1 MTGDRTRL
9 AADNRQI
16 SIQLE
21 QMANRVMASRDLT
34 GAQGRMLLYILDHSD
49 GGTSLTQIHNAFGYS
64 KPALSEILKR
74 LREKD
79 YVRAERCAQDDRKK
93 LLFGTDKG
101 RRVKTFLDEAFQQ
114 ACDQL
119 YLGFS
124 PGELEQLDRFQRKM
138 LRNLSN
144 LRHSETE
151 EESKP

>member
-1 MTGDRTRL
+1 MIRDRTRL

-21 QMANRVMASRDLT
+21 RMANRVMARRELT
-34 GAQGRMLLYILDHSD
+34 GAQGRMLLYILEHSD
-49 GGTSLTQIHNAFGYS
+49 AGTSLTQIHNAFGYS

-79 YVRAERCAQDDRKK
+79 YVRSERCAQDDRKK

-101 RRVKTFLDEAFQQ
+101 RQVKAFLDVAFCQ

-124 PGELEQLDRFQRKM
+124 PGDLAQLDRFQQRM
-138 LRNLSN
+138 LRNLS
-144 LRHSETE
+144 RMKHSDHE